1 MLHDNEFRMDAAES
15 SQPKKRGHG
24 EKDSNFAQTIS
35 SGSIVLQ
42 QIKRRRR
49 K

>member
-1 MLHDNEFRMDAAES
+1 MIMS
-15 SQPKKRGHG
+15 SAWMQQKAHNPKKRGHG